1 MGSACA
7 TCYGDAKEK
16 SDKDEFST
24 SDLRVIKINIEII
37 ITIYFIKCL
46 TFYYRWETSQSLQ
59 IKELMI
65 R

>member
-24 SDLRVIKINIEII
+24 SDLRVIQN
-37 ITIYFIKCL
+37 
-46 TFYYRWETSQSLQ
+46 
-59 IKELMI
+59 
-65 R
+65 